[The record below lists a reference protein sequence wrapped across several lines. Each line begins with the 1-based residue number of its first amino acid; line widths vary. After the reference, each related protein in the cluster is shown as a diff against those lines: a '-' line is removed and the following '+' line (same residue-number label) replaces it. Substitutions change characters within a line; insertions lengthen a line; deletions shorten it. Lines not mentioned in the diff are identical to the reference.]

1 MEKIARGKVGG
12 MTSTWISGE
21 RNGQVKA
28 VRLPLIIYNALMDAK
43 KTLSIQ
49 SIAKKL
55 NGGSCTTIDD
65 GLEYEVINPIELA
78 VLKNKLAKSE
88 KDKKKLS
95 DNCDKL
101 LDKLE
106 SFINVP
112 PSDGQEVRDLKNQ
125 LNFLTSDNE
134 RLSLRAVTLSNAY
147 EELETR
153 NLEIVRTNQKMQAEL
168 GDSKTTNIAL
178 KADIEKLDSKLVNL
192 QSKKIEQKPKYENVI
207 NEFQQRAL
215 EASATS
221 PRHDQLRQL
230 LKLIGFSSWEKQGK
244 KGWFWSD

>member
-1 MEKIARGKVGG
+1 

-112 PSDGQEVRDLKNQ
+112 PYVS
-125 LNFLTSDNE
+125 
-134 RLSLRAVTLSNAY
+134 
-147 EELETR
+147 ELEKLQSIIDNQELKIDELSISNKELAEF
-153 NLEIVRTNQKMQAEL
+153 NLELQSSLDEEQA
-168 GDSKTTNIAL
+168 DSKQTIEAL
-178 KADIEKLDSKLVNL
+178 RFDIKKLESKLVNL
-192 QSKKIEQKPKYENVI
+192 QSKQVEQKPKYENVI